1 MSALP
6 PSSKSAATSRSAVSA
21 LPSSSNALKERLY
34 SEDELTLEFVPEDDA
49 ADCAAQNAATVETD
63 SAQEA
68 LPAAEAAAGFDA
80 KAFLQTVPNRPG
92 CYRMYSAV

>member
-34 SEDELTLEFVPEDDA
+34 SEDELTLEFVPEDEASAGVMEDALEAVAESAEQDA
-49 ADCAAQNAATVETD
+49 ASDTLAQVTD
-63 SAQEA
+63 GEESEA
-68 LPAAEAAAGFDA
+68 RFACTTTA
-80 KAFLQTVPNRPG
+80 
-92 CYRMYSAV
+92 MS